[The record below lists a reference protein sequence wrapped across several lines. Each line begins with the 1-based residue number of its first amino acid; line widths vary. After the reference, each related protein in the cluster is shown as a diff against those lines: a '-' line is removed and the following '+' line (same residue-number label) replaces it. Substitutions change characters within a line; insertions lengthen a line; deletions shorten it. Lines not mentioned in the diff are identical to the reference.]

1 MADGR
6 SENLEGASHVCL
18 FQGFGFGMAV
28 AWRIQSVFAE
38 FPKFPAPTP
47 LKFPRG
53 SGYYGRK
60 GASHNKR
67 EYDGEELFL
76 ILLNS
81 CGRCNCPS
89 TGPLQVCLL
98 FQPPPAPSGPT
109 GPYRFRRSYESIQ
122 SLVAFTTFLGSMLG
136 GQKVTNC
143 CWKKERKE
151 NCILCSSEQVLSKK
165 IIG

>member
-1 MADGR
+1 MG
-6 SENLEGASHVCL
+6 CL
-18 FQGFGFGMAV
+18 CLAV
-28 AWRIQSVFAE
+28 TTQFCLS
-38 FPKFPAPTP
+38 
-47 LKFPRG
+47 RG
-53 SGYYGRK
+53 S
-60 GASHNKR
+60 KR
-67 EYDGEELFL
+67 SLVGIDRSAIWRWSEPHLTVTLYQWDCTMLIYVS

-81 CGRCNCPS
+81 CGRCDCTPAGPS
-89 TGPLQVCLL
+89 ISACSFSPHRPLQDPSA
-98 FQPPPAPSGPT
+98 PPGPT
-109 GPYRFRRSYESIQ
+109 GPFRFRRLYESIQ

>member
-1 MADGR
+1 MG
-6 SENLEGASHVCL
+6 CL
-18 FQGFGFGMAV
+18 CLAV
-28 AWRIQSVFAE
+28 TTQFCLS
-38 FPKFPAPTP
+38 
-47 LKFPRG
+47 RG
-53 SGYYGRK
+53 S
-60 GASHNKR
+60 KR
-67 EYDGEELFL
+67 SLVGIDRSAIWRWSEPHLTVTLYQWDCTMLIYVS

-81 CGRCNCPS
+81 CGRCDCPPAGPCRPIKICLLLQPPS
-89 TGPLQVCLL
+89 TPSA
-98 FQPPPAPSGPT
+98 PPGPT
-109 GPYRFRRSYESIQ
+109 GPSRFRRSYESIQ